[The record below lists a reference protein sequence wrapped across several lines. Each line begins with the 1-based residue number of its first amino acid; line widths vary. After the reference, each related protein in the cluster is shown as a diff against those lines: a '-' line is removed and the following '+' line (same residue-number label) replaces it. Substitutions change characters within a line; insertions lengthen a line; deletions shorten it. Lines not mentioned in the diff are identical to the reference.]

1 MLSDTEKI
9 IIFVC
14 CVVAGI
20 LIAALAV
27 LAYKHTLPQPT
38 KETP

>member
-1 MLSDTEKI
+1 MLSDAEKI

-20 LIAALAV
+20 LIAVLAV
-27 LAYKHTLPQPT
+27 LAYKNSLP
-38 KETP
+38 